1 MKSIKST
8 RVLLLS
14 LLVLGGCATTPTKS
28 SLTPPR
34 GEEAEFRQLVT
45 SCFQAWS
52 FGEGQANR
60 VLPAVAKFYAPDPG
74 LVIFDV
80 APLKYTGWSDYATG
94 VTTAF
99 LDLARSNVITPHDDL
114 VVNRRGNLAWT
125 TVTYHLN
132 AELKD
137 GTSLS
142 LEGRQTAI
150 WEWRDGHWLIVHEHA
165 SAPLQP

>member
-1 MKSIKST
+1 MKSIKSALI
-8 RVLLLS
+8 LLLS
-14 LLVLGGCATTPTKS
+14 LLVLEGCATKPTKS
-28 SLTPPR
+28 SPTAPR

-45 SCFQAWS
+45 GFFQAWS

-60 VLPAVAKFYAPDPG
+60 VLPAAAKFYAPDPG
-74 LVIFDV
+74 LVFFDV
-80 APLKYTGWSDYATG
+80 APLK
-94 VTTAF
+94 F
-99 LDLARSNVITPHDDL
+99 KTPNDDL

-137 GTSLS
+137 GTGLS
-142 LEGRQTAI
+142 LDGRQTAI
-150 WEWRDGHWLIVHEHA
+150 WEWREGHWLIVHEHA